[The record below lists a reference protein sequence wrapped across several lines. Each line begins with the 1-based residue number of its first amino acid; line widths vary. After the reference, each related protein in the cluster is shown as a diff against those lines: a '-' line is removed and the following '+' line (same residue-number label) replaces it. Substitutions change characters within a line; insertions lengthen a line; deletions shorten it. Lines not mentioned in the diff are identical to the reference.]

1 MTPPA
6 HDGRSLAARL
16 FNLRPGEGP
25 AVAGGLA
32 LFFLLFTS
40 YFMLRPVRETMGVA
54 GGVDNLQWLFTGT
67 FVATLAALPLFG
79 WVASRVPRRRIV
91 PWVYGFFVLNLL
103 AFAVALRLAPDSVWA
118 GRVFYIWLS
127 VFNLMAISLAWS
139 VLADLLA
146 GDEARRLFALIA
158 GGASLGGLAGPVLG
172 ALLVAPLGHGGLL
185 VLAAAM
191 LAASAGAAMQL
202 HRWRD
207 RHPPVEAGAAN
218 APDAAQRR
226 RPLGGN
232 PFAGVGEVLRSPY
245 LLGIA
250 LFVVLLASVS
260 TFLYFE
266 QARMVAEHFPD
277 RTRQTQVFGLIDAVV
292 QTLAILTPV
301 FLTGRI
307 AQRLGVGVL
316 LTAVPLLLAAG
327 FLWLALSPVFA
338 VFVVVMVA
346 RRAGEYALVR
356 PGREML
362 YTVVPAEQKYKAKN
376 FNDTVVYR
384 GGDALSGWVKR
395 GVDLIADQPALA
407 LCIGAGIALAWA
419 ATGGWLARWH
429 RRLEGGAALAD
440 GAMEAAR
447 GQGPGQAEQGPAQ
460 QGPAR
465 QEPARP
471 GQAQGPR
478 AGTAAAQ
485 RR

>member
-1 MTPPA
+1 ML
-6 HDGRSLAARL
+6 SRL
-16 FNLRPGEGP
+16 FNLRRGELP
-25 AVAGGLA
+25 VVAAGLA
-32 LFFLLFTS
+32 MFFLLFTA

-79 WVASRVPRRRIV
+79 WVASVVPRRHIV

-103 AFAVALRLAPDSVWA
+103 GFAAMLWLRPDSVWA
-118 GRVFYIWLS
+118 GRAFYIWLS

-139 VLADLLA
+139 VLADLFA
-146 GDEARRLFALIA
+146 GEQARRLFALIA
-158 GGASLGGLAGPVLG
+158 GGASLGGLAGPMLG
-172 ALLVAPLGHGGLL
+172 ALLVVPLGHGGLL
-185 VLAAAM
+185 LLAAVL
-191 LAASAGAAMQL
+191 LAASAGAAAWL

-207 RHPPVEAGAAN
+207 RHPCTDDGPAHN
-218 APDAAQRR
+218 APADAAQRH

-232 PFAGVGEVLRSPY
+232 PFAGISELLCSRY

-250 LFVVLLASVS
+250 LFVTLLASVS

-277 RTRQTQVFGLIDAVV
+277 RARQTQVFGLIDVAV
-292 QTLAILTPV
+292 QGLAILAQL

-316 LTAVPLLLAAG
+316 LTAVPLLLVAG
-327 FLWLALSPVFA
+327 FLWLALAPVFA

-362 YTVVPAEQKYKAKN
+362 YTVLPAEQKYKAKN

-384 GGDALSGWVKR
+384 GADALSGWIKR
-395 GVDLIADQPALA
+395 GVDLIAEQPGLA
-407 LCIGAGIALAWA
+407 LGIGAGIALAWA
-419 ATGGWLARWH
+419 ATGAWLARWH
-429 RRLEGGAALAD
+429 SRLES
-440 GAMEAAR
+440 
-447 GQGPGQAEQGPAQ
+447 
-460 QGPAR
+460 GPAR
-465 QEPARP
+465 VRQP
-471 GQAQGPR
+471 
-478 AGTAAAQ
+478 
-485 RR
+485 

>member
-1 MTPPA
+1 MAHPA
-6 HDGRSLAARL
+6 ARRPGFLSRL
-16 FNLRPGEGP
+16 FNLHQGESP
-25 AVAGGLA
+25 AVAAGLA
-32 LFFLLFTS
+32 MFFLLFTA

-79 WVASRVPRRRIV
+79 WVASTVPRRHIV
-91 PWVYGFFVLNLL
+91 SWVYGFFALNL
-103 AFAVALRLAPDSVWA
+103 AGFAAMLWIHPDSVWA

-139 VLADLLA
+139 VLADLFA
-146 GDEARRLFALIA
+146 GEQARRLFALIA
-158 GGASLGGLAGPVLG
+158 GGASLGGLAGPMLG
-172 ALLVAPLGHGGLL
+172 ALLVVPLGHGGLL
-185 VLAAAM
+185 LLAAVL
-191 LAASAGAAMQL
+191 LAASAGAAAWL

-207 RHPPVEAGAAN
+207 HHPAADIVP
-218 APDAAQRR
+218 ADAAQRH

-232 PFAGVGEVLRSPY
+232 PFAGISELLCSRY

-250 LFVVLLASVS
+250 LFVTLLASVS

-277 RTRQTQVFGLIDAVV
+277 RARQTQVFGLIDVVV
-292 QTLAILTPV
+292 QGLAILTQV

-316 LTAVPLLLAAG
+316 LTVVPLLLVAG
-327 FLWLALSPVFA
+327 FLWLALAPVFA

-362 YTVVPAEQKYKAKN
+362 YTVLPAEQKYKAKN

-395 GVDLIADQPALA
+395 GVDLIADQPTLA
-407 LCIGAGIALAWA
+407 LGIGAGIALAWA
-419 ATGGWLARWH
+419 ATGAWLARWH
-429 RRLEGGAALAD
+429 GRLEA
-440 GAMEAAR
+440 
-447 GQGPGQAEQGPAQ
+447 GQGHAE
-460 QGPAR
+460 
-465 QEPARP
+465 RP
-471 GQAQGPR
+471 RG
-478 AGTAAAQ
+478 
-485 RR
+485 